1 MHQIP
6 KLAIDLYIYFAGLV
20 NDKVGVTY
28 YQITAERQRV
38 REHNRRRL
46 GGKLAFQGIYRY
58 LPFAGG
64 TYSDEDLKSGIS
76 MDWRLYAQ
84 YKSVHLSITLPLPR
98 SIINSSH
105 KRETYNE

>member
-1 MHQIP
+1 MVPATRILAAEPDVREATVLAVEARRMGFDWGVVHQIP
-6 KLAIDLYIYFAGLV
+6 KLAMDLYIYFAGLV

-58 LPFAGG
+58 LPFARGI
-64 TYSDEDLKSGIS
+64 YSDEGLKLGIL
-76 MDWRLYAQ
+76 MG
-84 YKSVHLSITLPLPR
+84 
-98 SIINSSH
+98 
-105 KRETYNE
+105 